1 MKKSTNSIE
10 KGVPG
15 EKPFNKKAFRLSS
28 KCYFLTYKGISDSG
42 ERITKESLVTFLL
55 QGNSNDLKLRPE
67 RYLICQQMYDSGQ
80 PHFHAILV
88 YPRRKQVVSPD
99 YYDYLGIHPNIQT
112 MRNMRAALDYVYK
125 EDPSPLTNMDVVQQM
140 RRARAKDS
148 SSLYEFLRQ
157 QMMKDPF
164 NFDVMRYCVDHNL
177 DRQIY
182 KANYPKAVR
191 LLKQV
196 QQAYCNQLL
205 TNKPGFRVI
214 DRALIEEKLSP
225 SELHIFDSWGG
236 YQRIVDYLNV
246 MTTERGR
253 RQQKSL
259 NLLITGPPSIGK
271 SALFWQRHPL
281 PGRSSVVTHLPLY
294 PMGMR
299 DWFPDYRSDVYA
311 GIYWNQ
317 TKLTSYSYDIILQLL
332 DGSPVMLPAK
342 GGGHK
347 KVDNPLVIMTSNM
360 TLQEMIRQKFHYN
373 RSYQAMARQN
383 LSVRVQNLV
392 VPQGLDLFLLQ
403 KLLLPVVPRP
413 NLRGAPLPPPC
424 SPGPSPD

>member
-1 MKKSTNSIE
+1 MKNKSKRSDKTLR
-10 KGVPG
+10 KGGSKG
-15 EKPFNKKAFRLSS
+15 EKPLKPVFRLQGTT
-28 KCYFLTYKGISDSG
+28 YFLTYKGISDSG
-42 ERITKESLVTFLL
+42 QRLTKSALATYLL
-55 QGNSNDLKLRPE
+55 HQNPNDLKLRPTK
-67 RYLICQQMYDSGQ
+67 YLICEQMYDDGT
-80 PHFHAILV
+80 PHFHTILT
-88 YPRRKQVVSPD
+88 YPRRKAIENPSFFD
-99 YYDYLGIHPNIQT
+99 FLGIHPNIQI
-112 MRNMRAALDYVYK
+112 MRNMKAALQYVYK
-125 EDPSPLTNMDVVQQM
+125 EDPHPLTNMDLLQQR

-148 SSLYEFLRQ
+148 SSLYQLLEEQMLR
-157 QMMKDPF
+157 DPF
-164 NFDVMRYCVDHNL
+164 NFNAYTFCATHDLAREVYRATYV
-177 DRQIY
+177 
-182 KANYPKAVR
+182 KAIHLVTKM
-191 LLKQV
+191 QE
-196 QQAYCNQLL
+196 AYCNKLL
-205 TNKPGFRVI
+205 FQRPGFRVI

-271 SALFWQRHPL
+271 SALFWQRRPL
-281 PGRSSVVTHLPLY
+281 PGRSSVATHLPLY

-299 DWFPDYRSDVYA
+299 DWFPDYRSDIYA

-317 TKLTSYSYDIILQLL
+317 AKLTSYSYDIILQLL

-347 KVDNPLVIMTSNM
+347 KVDNPLVLMTSNM
-360 TLQEMIRQKFHYN
+360 TLGEMIRQKFHYN
-373 RSYQAMARQN
+373 KSYQAMAHRN

-403 KLLLPVVPRP
+403 RLLV
-413 NLRGAPLPPPC
+413 PLPGISEDPL
-424 SPGPSPD
+424 